1 MIANA
6 EGASM
11 SMTRKQFLR
20 TVVGATIGVAGVAT
34 LAACGGDDGPADA
47 PGSCT
52 TPSTTIGGNH
62 GHTMMVTKAEVDAAT
77 AKTYDI
83 TGAGGH
89 THTVTVSVAN
99 FASLA
104 VGGTLTITST
114 TANAHSHEVVVMCS

>member
-1 MIANA
+1 
-6 EGASM
+6 M

-20 TVVGATIGVAGVAT
+20 TVVGAGIGVAGVAT
-34 LAACGGDDGPADA
+34 LAACGDDGGPADA
-47 PGSCT
+47 PAGSCT
-52 TPSTTIGGNH
+52 TPSATIGANH
-62 GHTMMVTKAEVDAAT
+62 GHTMTVTKAEVTAAT

-104 VGGTLTITST
+104 VGGTVTITST
-114 TANAHSHEVVVMCS
+114 TANAHSHDVVVMCA

>member
-1 MIANA
+1 
-6 EGASM
+6 M

-20 TVVGATIGVAGVAT
+20 TIVGTSIGVAGVAT

-47 PGSCT
+47 PGGTCT
-52 TPSTTIGGNH
+52 TPSATIGGNH
-62 GHTMMVTKAEVDAAT
+62 GHTMTVTKAEVTAAT

-83 TGAGGH
+83 TGAGVH
-89 THTVTVSVAN
+89 THTVTVSAAN

-114 TANAHSHEVVVMCS
+114 TANAHSHDVVVMCS